1 MGSPLGNWGKF
12 PQMCVRYSGALFG
25 RNCPLGCTVEK
36 LKTHHSA
43 IRAIKAI
50 ILYFEIFSLIG
61 EFGRNY
67 ITWWPG
73 NVLNLNHSFMF
84 IVKTLN
90 VLKNKQKLL
99 ILRTLPP
106 ATVYFF
112 SSQTFCLLWEA
123 AIEKLLFVKS
133 DREGQINVNCSIF
146 GKVLSRGS
154 FRIFAKIEQ
163 ILW

>member
-61 EFGRNY
+61 EFGRIY
-67 ITWWPG
+67 ITWRPG
-73 NVLNLNHSFMF
+73 NVLNLNQQAMHNY
-84 IVKTLN
+84 N
-90 VLKNKQKLL
+90 VLKRFEDVISKLEKQKTEDKWC
-99 ILRTLPP
+99 I
-106 ATVYFF
+106 
-112 SSQTFCLLWEA
+112 SK
-123 AIEKLLFVKS
+123 IEKNKKKL
-133 DREGQINVNCSIF
+133 I
-146 GKVLSRGS
+146 
-154 FRIFAKIEQ
+154 Q
-163 ILW
+163 ILYMANLSFSRWLDVE